1 MDSRPI
7 SRSID
12 SHHNSSPPPFPSLEM
27 QSVYTHRCPSTVALR
42 GGSVF
47 SAAKLRVLAPR
58 RARPAARG
66 GLIAI
71 QAAQQEQLQLVLVGF
86 TLIIDDIVDHTGRT
100 YMAELGGGG
109 PQTLFGFQLS
119 SMAVGEFAAPRF
131 ASNSLL
137 DHGATPVLLQS
148 WTCKVGHDGVRVFTN
163 PRLALCNKLPPT
175 HLLAV
180 VCDPYL
186 TNAGG
191 GGTLQHT
198 TIAAPIGLAAG
209 VGPDLPASC
218 VQHLEEMGVDTT
230 GLLLHQ
236 HSTPRAWQVR
246 FPSAL
251 LPRYFPLLRPC
262 AVSKLPSCST
272 LPHSCLK
279 KTG

>member
-1 MDSRPI
+1 M
-7 SRSID
+7 
-12 SHHNSSPPPFPSLEM
+12 
-27 QSVYTHRCPSTVALR
+27 YTHRCPSTVALR

-47 SAAKLRVLAPR
+47 SAAKLRALAPR

-191 GGTLQHT
+191 GARCSTRPLQRRS
-198 TIAAPIGLAAG
+198 GLRRAWGQTSQPRVSNTSKRWA
-209 VGPDLPASC
+209 
-218 VQHLEEMGVDTT
+218 
-230 GLLLHQ
+230 
-236 HSTPRAWQVR
+236 STPPDCYCISIPHPAPGR
-246 FPSAL
+246 
-251 LPRYFPLLRPC
+251 C
-262 AVSKLPSCST
+262 ASLLPSCPVISPSSAPA
-272 LPHSCLK
+272 LFPNYQAARHSP
-279 KTG
+279 TAV